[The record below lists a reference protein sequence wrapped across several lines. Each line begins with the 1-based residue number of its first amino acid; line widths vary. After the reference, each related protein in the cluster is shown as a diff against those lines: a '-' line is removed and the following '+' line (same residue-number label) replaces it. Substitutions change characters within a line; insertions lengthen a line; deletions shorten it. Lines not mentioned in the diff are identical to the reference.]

1 VRPTLP
7 RSPWL
12 AASLVLGCASV
23 PVSSI
28 ALLPEQPPA
37 RTAPTL
43 RSRSL
48 GLTWGPTTARAI
60 AQATEGH
67 GVWVSSPAYGAV
79 WLPAQPAGFAPY
91 VTDGQ
96 WRITDAGWFW
106 QSALPWGDLAF
117 HYGRWISWGARW
129 AWVPGTQ
136 FAPAWVDWRA
146 GNGWVAWAPQAPRGA
161 VSTASFVYCPADA
174 ALNPQVAR
182 VVVQGAAA
190 SSLYPRTQPVAP
202 RAGYLGA
209 VYAFG
214 PAPADNPPATLP
226 LIPAGLATASATARE
241 DLAALRAETAVEPPR
256 EIDEVP
262 VAQGVATMAEPTAS
276 VDARAPVRI
285 READLARPGSAR
297 VSVISMPYG
306 ARAELWRP
314 RPRAAVTAVAPPPPR
329 RGRGPRAAPAAG
341 RRAPRVVADG
351 RAPRRGPA
359 TRWRRARRGVH
370 GARGPARAT
379 DGHAHRDARAA
390 AATDRDRHRGEPR
403 GRLWRHRR
411 RHPRGARA
419 DGHPRRAG
427 DRDARDGDRVLG
439 AAGREP
445 RPLRLIPEG
454 GHASPS
460 VPRLRGWDGAR
471 YSSSGTEILFERGPD
486 ATSTAVHSRGAAA
499 VMRGEPAPG
508 GHRRARRRRRG
519 AHRRR
524 GRPHRRAG
532 GTRRHRDPHRG
543 LSRHRRRRP
552 LG

>member
-1 VRPTLP
+1 MRPTLP

-314 RPRAAVTAVAPPPPR
+314 RPRAAVTAVAPPPPDEDV
-329 RGRGPRAAPAAG
+329 ALAPL
-341 RRAPRVVADG
+341 PPPADVPLAWWPMG
-351 RAPRRGPA
+351 
-359 TRWRRARRGVH
+359 ARRGVALRRVG
-370 GARGPARAT
+370 GAPVAAFMGPAGPLGPPTATLIGMRAPPPPPIGT
-379 DGHAHRDARAA
+379 GIAVNPGGGFGAIGGGIPAVPAQTVTRAA
-390 AATDRDRHRGEPR
+390 PVIAMPVTATAFSAPQAAS
-403 GRLWRHRR
+403 L
-411 RHPRGARA
+411 AR
-419 DGHPRRAG
+419 
-427 DRDARDGDRVLG
+427 
-439 AAGREP
+439 
-445 RPLRLIPEG
+445 
-454 GHASPS
+454 
-460 VPRLRGWDGAR
+460 
-471 YSSSGTEILFERGPD
+471 
-486 ATSTAVHSRGAAA
+486 
-499 VMRGEPAPG
+499 
-508 GHRRARRRRRG
+508 
-519 AHRRR
+519 
-524 GRPHRRAG
+524 
-532 GTRRHRDPHRG
+532 
-543 LSRHRRRRP
+543 
-552 LG
+552 